1 VDYLLAQIQ
10 GYQAADAQR
19 VGELARAKLG
29 LSGMVRQW
37 VELYGR
43 LRPVA
48 RPQQE
53 EEAVLRLLQNLNG
66 RLFCLSETEA
76 KLAAMQAAYGDRDGE
91 MAGLQKKLRK
101 AVQFRGILKHFWK
114 FPPSRA
120 LMRMLGA
127 RKLTP

>member
-1 VDYLLAQIQ
+1 RCAMEAMVSGAAVILCGAEGAGKLITSEQFDALRDYNFGRHVLREPLTVDYLLAQIQ

-53 EEAVLRLLQNLNG
+53 EEAVLRLL
-66 RLFCLSETEA
+66 
-76 KLAAMQAAYGDRDGE
+76 
-91 MAGLQKKLRK
+91 
-101 AVQFRGILKHFWK
+101 
-114 FPPSRA
+114 
-120 LMRMLGA
+120 
-127 RKLTP
+127 